1 MKFRNTKNLPIKKL
15 KTLRADIVMLNF
27 FIEQLINKVV
37 TSMENKLTKAES
49 Y

>member
-1 MKFRNTKNLPIKKL
+1 MKFRNTKKKICQRL

-27 FIEQLINKVV
+27 FIAQLINKVV

>member
-15 KTLRADIVMLNF
+15 KSFRADIVMLNF

-37 TSMENKLTKAES
+37 TSMENKLTKPES